1 MTLIDQST
9 QFASR
14 SSTIQLMA
22 RRAALAVF
30 PNKYPSNIPHPVRRP
45 AKVNQSDAAS
55 RPVIVPVQRQTI
67 ASQALEVLRTQILR
81 GHFPDG
87 EALRQDALARQLG
100 VSRIP
105 IREALRQ
112 LEAEGLVTFTPHRGA
127 VVSKLSLE
135 EIDEVF
141 ALRAD
146 TETGL
151 LRRAIPH
158 LTLEHFNRLD
168 EILIR
173 YERALQR
180 GEVAVWGE
188 LNWQFHSTLYAPA
201 GRPITLGLMQRLH
214 DHADRYVRVQLA
226 VTHWESRA
234 SQEHRAIAAA
244 ARRKDTRRAC
254 ALLRQHILSAGQSL
268 VTFLREQREAESSA
282 VAQAA
287 ESGTS

>member
-1 MTLIDQST
+1 MS
-9 QFASR
+9 SR
-14 SSTIQLMA
+14 SKPRKSL
-22 RRAALAVF
+22 
-30 PNKYPSNIPHPVRRP
+30 
-45 AKVNQSDAAS
+45 KVNETARTSRP

-67 ASQALEVLRTQILR
+67 ASQALEALRSEILK
-81 GHFPDG
+81 GHIPDG
-87 EALRQDALARQLG
+87 EALRQDALAKQLG

-141 ALRAD
+141 QLRAD

-158 LTLEHFNRLD
+158 LTPEHFARAD
-168 EILIR
+168 EILVR

-180 GEVAVWGE
+180 GEVAMWGE

-201 GRPITLGLMQRLH
+201 DRPITLGLMQRLH

-226 VTHWESRA
+226 VTHWQSRA
-234 SQEHRAIAAA
+234 SHEHRAIAAA

-268 VTFLREQREAESSA
+268 VTFLREQRDAETSA
-282 VAQAA
+282 VRPAA
-287 ESGTS
+287 DAGR

>member
-1 MTLIDQST
+1 MNESEG
-9 QFASR
+9 ASL
-14 SSTIQLMA
+14 SSIA
-22 RRAALAVF
+22 
-30 PNKYPSNIPHPVRRP
+30 
-45 AKVNQSDAAS
+45 
-55 RPVIVPVQRQTI
+55 PVQRQTI
-67 ASQALEVLRTQILR
+67 ASQALEVLRSQILR

-87 EALRQDALARQLG
+87 EALRQDALAKQLG

-158 LTLEHFNRLD
+158 LTKEHFDRLD
-168 EILIR
+168 EILVR

-180 GEVAVWGE
+180 GEVAMWGE

-201 GRPITLGLMQRLH
+201 SRPITLGLMQRLH

-244 ARRKDTRRAC
+244 ARRKDARRAC

-268 VTFLREQREAESSA
+268 VTFLREEREAKKPP
-282 VAQAA
+282 AA
-287 ESGTS
+287 RTAGSGA

>member
-1 MTLIDQST
+1 MSPR
-9 QFASR
+9 SRPRR
-14 SSTIQLMA
+14 SSKVSDSEQELP
-22 RRAALAVF
+22 AL
-30 PNKYPSNIPHPVRRP
+30 
-45 AKVNQSDAAS
+45 
-55 RPVIVPVQRQTI
+55 IVPVQRQTI
-67 ASQALEVLRTQILR
+67 ASQALEALRTQILR

-141 ALRAD
+141 ELRAE

-158 LTLEHFNRLD
+158 LTTEHFKRLD

-173 YERALQR
+173 YERA
-180 GEVAVWGE
+180 
-188 LNWQFHSTLYAPA
+188 
-201 GRPITLGLMQRLH
+201 
-214 DHADRYVRVQLA
+214 
-226 VTHWESRA
+226 
-234 SQEHRAIAAA
+234 
-244 ARRKDTRRAC
+244 
-254 ALLRQHILSAGQSL
+254 
-268 VTFLREQREAESSA
+268 
-282 VAQAA
+282 
-287 ESGTS
+287 

>member
-1 MTLIDQST
+1 MSP
-9 QFASR
+9 R
-14 SSTIQLMA
+14 SGP
-22 RRAALAVF
+22 RR
-30 PNKYPSNIPHPVRRP
+30 S
-45 AKVNQSDAAS
+45 AKANQSERLSGPKA
-55 RPVIVPVQRQTI
+55 VIVPVQRQTI
-67 ASQALEVLRTQILR
+67 TSQALEVLRTEILR
-81 GHFPDG
+81 GHIPDG
-87 EALRQDALARQLG
+87 EALRQDALAKQLG

-127 VVSKLSLE
+127 VVSRLSLE

-158 LTLEHFNRLD
+158 LTEDDLNRAD

-244 ARRKDTRRAC
+244 ARRKDIRRAC
-254 ALLRQHILSAGQSL
+254 VLLRQHILSAGQSL
-268 VTFLREQREAESSA
+268 VTFLRDQRDAESPKVRTNSA
-282 VAQAA
+282 
-287 ESGTS
+287 

>member
-1 MTLIDQST
+1 VHEPLRVRLVRLSDVSAQV
-9 QFASR
+9 
-14 SSTIQLMA
+14 
-22 RRAALAVF
+22 RA
-30 PNKYPSNIPHPVRRP
+30 
-45 AKVNQSDAAS
+45 
-55 RPVIVPVQRQTI
+55 
-67 ASQALEVLRTQILR
+67 E
-81 GHFPDG
+81 
-87 EALRQDALARQLG
+87 
-100 VSRIP
+100 
-105 IREALRQ
+105 
-112 LEAEGLVTFTPHRGA
+112 
-127 VVSKLSLE
+127 
-135 EIDEVF
+135 
-141 ALRAD
+141 

-158 LTLEHFNRLD
+158 LTTEHFKRLD

-173 YERALQR
+173 YERALER

-201 GRPITLGLMQRLH
+201 DRPITLGLMQRLH

-268 VTFLREQREAESSA
+268 VTFLREQREAERSA
-282 VAQAA
+282 VARAA
-287 ESGTS
+287 ASDTG

>member
-1 MTLIDQST
+1 MTNPSENRT
-9 QFASR
+9 FF
-14 SSTIQLMA
+14 
-22 RRAALAVF
+22 RAAPLHVDCSQTLLF
-30 PNKYPSNIPHPVRRP
+30 PKQLISRMSPRSGPRRST
-45 AKVNQSDAAS
+45 KSNQSERQS
-55 RPVIVPVQRQTI
+55 RPQPVIVPVQRQTI
-67 ASQALEVLRTQILR
+67 ASQALEVLRTEILR
-81 GHFPDG
+81 GHIPDG

-127 VVSKLSLE
+127 VVSRLSLE

-151 LRRAIPH
+151 LKRAIPH
-158 LTLEHFNRLD
+158 LTAEHFSRLD

-173 YERALQR
+173 YERALER

-201 GRPITLGLMQRLH
+201 ERPITLGLMQRLH

-226 VTHWESRA
+226 VTHWQSRA
-234 SQEHRAIAAA
+234 IQEHRAIASA

-268 VTFLREQREAESSA
+268 VNFLREQREAERSGE
-282 VAQAA
+282 AA
-287 ESGTS
+287 AGA

>member
-1 MTLIDQST
+1 MSP
-9 QFASR
+9 R
-14 SSTIQLMA
+14 SA
-22 RRAALAVF
+22 
-30 PNKYPSNIPHPVRRP
+30 PRRP
-45 AKVNQSDAAS
+45 AKVNQSKEAS
-55 RPVIVPVQRQTI
+55 RPTIVPVQRQTI

-127 VVSKLSLE
+127 VVSKLSLS

-158 LTLEHFNRLD
+158 LTQEHFTRLD
-168 EILIR
+168 EILVR

-180 GEVAVWGE
+180 GEVVVWGE

-201 GRPITLGLMQRLH
+201 DRPITLGLMQRLH

-234 SQEHRAIAAA
+234 IQEHRAIAAA
-244 ARRKDTRRAC
+244 ARKKDTRRAC

-268 VTFLREQREAESSA
+268 VTFLREQRDAEGSARTAESDTA
-282 VAQAA
+282 
-287 ESGTS
+287 

>member
-1 MTLIDQST
+1 MSP
-9 QFASR
+9 R
-14 SSTIQLMA
+14 SG
-22 RRAALAVF
+22 
-30 PNKYPSNIPHPVRRP
+30 PRRP
-45 AKVNQSDAAS
+45 TKANQGDDSS
-55 RPVIVPVQRQTI
+55 RPSIVPVQRQTI
-67 ASQALEVLRTQILR
+67 ASQALEVLRSQILR
-81 GHFPDG
+81 GHIPDG
-87 EALRQDALARQLG
+87 EALRQDALAKQLG

-151 LRRAIPH
+151 LRRAVPH
-158 LTLEHFNRLD
+158 LTKEHFTRLD
-168 EILIR
+168 EILGR
-173 YERALQR
+173 YESALQR
-180 GEVAVWGE
+180 GDVAVWGE

-268 VTFLREQREAESSA
+268 VTFLREQREAEASA
-282 VAQAA
+282 VARAA
-287 ESGTS
+287 ASSAS

>member
-1 MTLIDQST
+1 MSP
-9 QFASR
+9 R
-14 SSTIQLMA
+14 SNRA
-22 RRAALAVF
+22 RT
-30 PNKYPSNIPHPVRRP
+30 
-45 AKVNQSDAAS
+45 KVNQSERSS
-55 RPVIVPVQRQTI
+55 RPEIVPVQRQTI
-67 ASQALEVLRTQILR
+67 ASRALEALRAQILR

-127 VVSKLSLE
+127 VVSRLSLE

-151 LRRAIPH
+151 LRLAIPH
-158 LTLEHFNRLD
+158 LTKEHFDRLD
-168 EILIR
+168 EILVR

-180 GEVAVWGE
+180 GEVAMWGE
-188 LNWQFHSTLYAPA
+188 LNWQFHSTLYAQA

-226 VTHWESRA
+226 VTHWQSRA
-234 SQEHRAIAAA
+234 IQEHRAIAAA
-244 ARRKDTRRAC
+244 ARRKDVRRAC

-268 VTFLREQREAESSA
+268 VTFLREQRETKSSA
-282 VAQAA
+282 VDAV
-287 ESGTS
+287 G

>member
-1 MTLIDQST
+1 MSPRSGPRRST
-9 QFASR
+9 KA
-14 SSTIQLMA
+14 
-22 RRAALAVF
+22 
-30 PNKYPSNIPHPVRRP
+30 
-45 AKVNQSDAAS
+45 NQSERLTGPKA
-55 RPVIVPVQRQTI
+55 VITPVQRQTI
-67 ASQALEVLRTQILR
+67 ASQALEVLRTEILR
-81 GHFPDG
+81 GHIPDG

-127 VVSKLSLE
+127 VVSRLSLE

-158 LTLEHFNRLD
+158 LTEDHLNRAD

-173 YERALQR
+173 YEQALQR

-201 GRPITLGLMQRLH
+201 DRPITLGLMQRLH

-268 VTFLREQREAESSA
+268 VTFLREQRDAESSN
-282 VAQAA
+282 VRTG
-287 ESGTS
+287 SP

>member
-1 MTLIDQST
+1 MSPR
-9 QFASR
+9 SRPRR
-14 SSTIQLMA
+14 SSKVSESEQESP
-22 RRAALAVF
+22 AL
-30 PNKYPSNIPHPVRRP
+30 
-45 AKVNQSDAAS
+45 
-55 RPVIVPVQRQTI
+55 IVPVQRQTI
-67 ASQALEVLRTQILR
+67 ASQALEALRTQILR

-141 ALRAD
+141 ELRAE

-158 LTLEHFNRLD
+158 LTPEHFKRLD

-173 YERALQR
+173 YERALER

-201 GRPITLGLMQRLH
+201 DRPITLGLMQRLH

-254 ALLRQHILSAGQSL
+254 VLLRQHILSAGQSL
-268 VTFLREQREAESSA
+268 VTFLREQREAERSA
-282 VAQAA
+282 VVRAA
-287 ESGTS
+287 ASDTA

>member
-1 MTLIDQST
+1 MSPRQRPRRSAKAGQSERV
-9 QFASR
+9 S
-14 SSTIQLMA
+14 
-22 RRAALAVF
+22 
-30 PNKYPSNIPHPVRRP
+30 H
-45 AKVNQSDAAS
+45 
-55 RPVIVPVQRQTI
+55 PVIVPVQRQTI
-67 ASQALEVLRTQILR
+67 ASQALEVLRSQILR

-105 IREALRQ
+105 VREALRQ

-127 VVSKLSLE
+127 VVAKLSLD

-151 LRRAIPH
+151 LRLAIPH
-158 LTLEHFNRLD
+158 LTQEHFDRLD
-168 EILIR
+168 EILLR

-180 GEVAVWGE
+180 GEVAMWGE

-201 GRPITLGLMQRLH
+201 NRPITLGLMQRLH

-226 VTHWESRA
+226 VTHWQSRA
-234 SQEHRAIAAA
+234 IQEHRAIAAA
-244 ARRKDTRRAC
+244 ARRKDVRRAC
-254 ALLRQHILSAGQSL
+254 ALLRQHILSAGHSL
-268 VTFLREQREAESSA
+268 ESFLREQREISGSA
-282 VAQAA
+282 ASAT
-287 ESGTS
+287 G